1 MMLGAVRRYGV
12 VHALRASVPR
22 AICRPSNSQLLRC
35 QTSPVTAYPQ
45 SVRLLHESSP
55 FFSSASAQAQA
66 QPDDFQSAA
75 PLEPLREFTDLA
87 EQGLVDP
94 KIIRAIV
101 KDMQIKTMTDVQSQT
116 LREILQGDDVL
127 AQAKTGTG
135 KTLAFLTPVF
145 QNIMK
150 DPSLKGLNRRRSQT
164 SSSDIRAI
172 IISPTRELAEQ
183 IAVEARRLA
192 AHSGV
197 IVQTAV
203 GGTQKRE
210 GLRRIQREGCHVLIG
225 TPGRLKDVLS
235 DSYNGVT
242 APNLSTLVLDEA
254 DRLLDDGFSEDIIHI
269 QRLLPDPMKVD
280 RQTLMFSA
288 TVPREVMRMVRKTM
302 KPNFKF
308 VKTVRDDEVPTHLTV
323 PQKYVV
329 LRGYEN
335 AMPALLEFVTKYV
348 EGEKENPNQRP
359 FKAIVYFN
367 STSQTNLV
375 YETFRNIVEQR
386 HHPLRRVRV
395 YEIHSQLT
403 QARRTRSSDFFRAAK
418 SAILFSSDVT
428 ARGMDFPDVTHVIQ
442 VSIPRDRAT
451 YIHRLGRTA
460 RANKTGEGWVLTH
473 RGELPEFDRQL
484 EGIPLNVDKQ
494 TFTTA
499 TVDMSKPELDPESPA
514 TRFIKEVKDAV
525 QEVPEDLK
533 RRAYMAQ
540 IGPLRGYFARKRDL
554 IQAINDC
561 VVHGYGLPEP
571 PQMSPTVAR
580 NLGLDRVPGVR
591 VADYRGSSDD
601 MSTGRDYRGR
611 GGDRDNHA
619 SNSRR
624 GRGFNSDRREFNS
637 DRRESRFGNRRN
649 ADDFSR
655 GRRRADRD
663 DY

>member
-22 AICRPSNSQLLRC
+22 TICRPSNSQLLRC
-35 QTSPVTAYPQ
+35 QTSPVTACPQ
-45 SVRLLHESSP
+45 SVRLLHKSSP

-66 QPDDFQSAA
+66 QPDDLQSAA
-75 PLEPLREFTDLA
+75 PQEPLREFTDLA
-87 EQGLVDP
+87 ERGLVDP

-101 KDMQIKTMTDVQSQT
+101 KDMNIKTMTDVQSQT

-150 DPSLKGLNRRRSQT
+150 DPSLKGLNWRRSQV

-254 DRLLDDGFSEDIIHI
+254 DRLLDDGFSDAIIDI

-288 TVPREVMRMVRKTM
+288 TVPREVMQMVRKTM

-323 PQKYVV
+323 PQKYVI

-367 STSQTNLV
+367 STVQTNLV

-473 RGELPEFDRQL
+473 RGELPEFLKQL
-484 EGIPLNVDKQ
+484 EGIPLNLDKE
-494 TFTTA
+494 TFATA
-499 TVDMSKPELDPESPA
+499 TVDMTKPELDPKSPA
-514 TRFIKEVKDAV
+514 TRFIQEIKDAV
-525 QEVPEDLK
+525 REVPESLK
-533 RRAYMAQ
+533 RRAYTSLL
-540 IGPLRGYFARKRDL
+540 GPLRGYFARKQDL
-554 IQAINDC
+554 IQAINNC
-561 VVHGYGLPEP
+561 
-571 PQMSPTVAR
+571 
-580 NLGLDRVPGVR
+580 
-591 VADYRGSSDD
+591 
-601 MSTGRDYRGR
+601 
-611 GGDRDNHA
+611 DRDMWA

-624 GRGFNSDRREFNS
+624 GREFNS
-637 DRRESRFGNRRN
+637 DRRESRFGNHRN
-649 ADDFSR
+649 ADDFFG
-655 GRRRADRD
+655 GRRRAYRD

>member
-1 MMLGAVRRYGV
+1 MLGAVRRYGV

-22 AICRPSNSQLLRC
+22 ALCKPSNSQLLRC
-35 QTSPVTAYPQ
+35 QTSPITAFPQ
-45 SVRLLHESSP
+45 SVRLLHKSSP
-55 FFSSASAQAQA
+55 LFSSASAQAQV
-66 QPDDFQSAA
+66 QPDDFESAA
-75 PLEPLREFTDLA
+75 PQQPLTEFADLA
-87 EQGLVDP
+87 EHGLVDP

-101 KDMQIKTMTDVQSQT
+101 KDMKIKTMTDVQSQT

-150 DPSLKGLNRRRSQT
+150 DPSLKALNRRRSQAT
-164 SSSDIRAI
+164 SSDIRAI

-254 DRLLDDGFSEDIIHI
+254 DRLLDDGFSEDIVQI

-288 TVPREVMRMVRKTM
+288 TVPREVMRMVRQTM

-329 LRGYEN
+329 LNGYEN

-367 STSQTNLV
+367 STVQTNLV
-375 YETFRNIVEQR
+375 YETFRNILEQR

-428 ARGMDFPDVTHVIQ
+428 ARGMDFPDVTHVFQI
-442 VSIPRDRAT
+442 SIPRDRAT

-473 RGELPEFDRQL
+473 RGELPEFDKQL
-484 EGIPLNVDKQ
+484 QGIPINQDKQ

-499 TVDMSKPELDPESPA
+499 TVDMSNPDLDPESPA
-514 TRFIKEVKDAV
+514 TKFIKEVKEAV

-540 IGPLRGYFARKRDL
+540 VGPLRAYFARKRDL
-554 IQAINDC
+554 IQAINNC

-571 PQMSPTVAR
+571 PNMSPTTAR
-580 NLGLDRVPGVR
+580 NLGLDRVPGIR
-591 VADYRGSSDD
+591 VADNRRSSDGF
-601 MSTGRDYRGR
+601 STGRDYRR
-611 GGDRDNHA
+611 GDRDNYA

-624 GRGFNSDRREFNS
+624 DRGFKS

-655 GRRRADRD
+655 GRRHADRD
-663 DY
+663 SY

>member
-1 MMLGAVRRYGV
+1 
-12 VHALRASVPR
+12 
-22 AICRPSNSQLLRC
+22 
-35 QTSPVTAYPQ
+35 
-45 SVRLLHESSP
+45 
-55 FFSSASAQAQA
+55 
-66 QPDDFQSAA
+66 
-75 PLEPLREFTDLA
+75 
-87 EQGLVDP
+87 
-94 KIIRAIV
+94 
-101 KDMQIKTMTDVQSQT
+101 
-116 LREILQGDDVL
+116 L

-150 DPSLKGLNRRRSQT
+150 DPSALKGLNRRRSQVT
-164 SSSDIRAI
+164 SSDIRAI

-235 DSYNGVT
+235 DTYNGVT

-254 DRLLDDGFSEDIIHI
+254 DRLLDDGFSEDIVQI

-288 TVPREVMRMVRKTM
+288 TVPREVMRMVRQTM

-323 PQKYVV
+323 PQKYVI

-367 STSQTNLV
+367 STVQTNLV
-375 YETFRNIVEQR
+375 YETFRNILEQR

-395 YEIHSQLT
+395 YEIHSQLS

-428 ARGMDFPDVTHVIQ
+428 ARGMDFPDVTHVFQI
-442 VSIPRDRAT
+442 SIPRDRAT

-473 RGELPEFDRQL
+473 RGEVPEFDRQL
-484 EGIPLNVDKQ
+484 EGIPINQDRE

-499 TVDMSKPELDPESPA
+499 TVDMSKPDLDPESPA
-514 TRFIKEVKDAV
+514 TKFIQEVKEAV

-554 IQAINDC
+554 IQAINNC
-561 VVHGYGLPEP
+561 VVHGYGLPEAP
-571 PQMSPTVAR
+571 YMSPSTAR

-591 VADYRGSSDD
+591 VADNRRSSDD
-601 MSTGRDYRGR
+601 IPTGRDYRR
-611 GGDRDNHA
+611 GDRDNYA
-619 SNSRR
+619 TVSRR
-624 GRGFNSDRREFNS
+624 DRGFNF

-649 ADDFSR
+649 DNDFSR
-655 GRRRADRD
+655 GRRHADRD
-663 DY
+663 SY

>member
-1 MMLGAVRRYGV
+1 MLGAVRRYGV

-22 AICRPSNSQLLRC
+22 TLCKSSNSQLLRC
-35 QTSPVTAYPQ
+35 QISPITAFPQ
-45 SVRLLHESSP
+45 SVRLLHKSSP
-55 FFSSASAQAQA
+55 LFSSASAQAQA
-66 QPDDFQSAA
+66 QPDDFESAA
-75 PLEPLREFTDLA
+75 PQQTLTEFADLA

-101 KDMQIKTMTDVQSQT
+101 KDMKIKTMTDVQSQT

-150 DPSLKGLNRRRSQT
+150 DPSALKGLNRRRSQVT
-164 SSSDIRAI
+164 SSDIRAI

-235 DSYNGVT
+235 DTYNGVT

-254 DRLLDDGFSEDIIHI
+254 DRLLDDGFSDDIVQI

-288 TVPREVMRMVRKTM
+288 TVPREVMRMVRQTM

-323 PQKYVV
+323 PQKYVI

-367 STSQTNLV
+367 STVQTNLV
-375 YETFRNIVEQR
+375 YETFRNILEQR

-395 YEIHSQLT
+395 YEIHSQLS

-428 ARGMDFPDVTHVIQ
+428 ARGMDFPDVTHVFQI
-442 VSIPRDRAT
+442 SIPRDRAT

-473 RGELPEFDRQL
+473 RGEVPEFDRQL
-484 EGIPLNVDKQ
+484 EGIPINQDRE

-499 TVDMSKPELDPESPA
+499 TVDMSKPDLDPESPA
-514 TRFIKEVKDAV
+514 TKFIQEVKEAV

-554 IQAINDC
+554 IQAINNC
-561 VVHGYGLPEP
+561 VVHGYGLPEAP
-571 PQMSPTVAR
+571 YMSPSTAR

-591 VADYRGSSDD
+591 VADNRRSSDD
-601 MSTGRDYRGR
+601 IPTGRDYRR
-611 GGDRDNHA
+611 GDRDNYA
-619 SNSRR
+619 TVSRR
-624 GRGFNSDRREFNS
+624 DRGFNF

-649 ADDFSR
+649 DNDFSR
-655 GRRRADRD
+655 GRRHADRD
-663 DY
+663 SY

>member
-1 MMLGAVRRYGV
+1 MLGAVRRYGV

-22 AICRPSNSQLLRC
+22 TICRPSNSQLLRC
-35 QTSPVTAYPQ
+35 QTSPVTACPQ
-45 SVRLLHESSP
+45 SVRLLHKSSP

-66 QPDDFQSAA
+66 QPDDLQSAA
-75 PLEPLREFTDLA
+75 PQEPLREFTDLA
-87 EQGLVDP
+87 ERGLVDP

-101 KDMQIKTMTDVQSQT
+101 KDMNIKTMTDVQSQT

-150 DPSLKGLNRRRSQT
+150 DPSLKGLNWRRSQA

-254 DRLLDDGFSEDIIHI
+254 DRLLDDGFSDAIIDI

-288 TVPREVMRMVRKTM
+288 TVPREVMQMVRKTM
-302 KPNFKF
+302 KPKFKF

-323 PQKYVV
+323 PQKYVI

-367 STSQTNLV
+367 STVQTNLV

-473 RGELPEFDRQL
+473 RGELPEFLKQL
-484 EGIPLNVDKQ
+484 EGIPLNLDKE
-494 TFTTA
+494 TFATA
-499 TVDMSKPELDPESPA
+499 TVDMTKPELDPKSPA
-514 TRFIKEVKDAV
+514 TRFIQEIKDAV
-525 QEVPEDLK
+525 REVPESLK
-533 RRAYMAQ
+533 RRAYTSLL
-540 IGPLRGYFARKRDL
+540 GPLRGYFARKQDL
-554 IQAINDC
+554 IQAINNC
-561 VVHGYGLPEP
+561 VVHGYGLPVP
-571 PQMSPTVAR
+571 PQLSPTLAR

-591 VADYRGSSDD
+591 IANYRGSSDN
-601 MSTGRDYRGR
+601 MSTRPDYR
-611 GGDRDNHA
+611 GGDRDMWA

-624 GRGFNSDRREFNS
+624 GREFNS
-637 DRRESRFGNRRN
+637 DRRESRFGNHRN
-649 ADDFSR
+649 ADDFFG
-655 GRRRADRD
+655 GRRRAYRD

>member
-12 VHALRASVPR
+12 VHALRSSVPH
-22 AICRPSNSQLLRC
+22 AVCRQSNSQLLRC
-35 QTSPVTAYPQ
+35 QTSPVTAFPQ
-45 SVRLLHESSP
+45 SVRLLHKSSP

-66 QPDDFQSAA
+66 QPDDSESAA
-75 PLEPLREFTDLA
+75 PQERLTEFADLA

-94 KIIRAIV
+94 RIIRAII
-101 KDMQIKTMTDVQSQT
+101 KDMKIKTMTDVQSQT
-116 LREILQGDDVL
+116 LSEILQGVDVL

-145 QNIMK
+145 QNIVK
-150 DPSLKGLNRRRSQT
+150 DPSLKGLNQRRSRAT
-164 SSSDIRAI
+164 AADIRAI

-183 IAVEARRLA
+183 IAMEARRLA

-203 GGTQKRE
+203 GGTQKSE
-210 GLRRIQREGCHVLIG
+210 HLRRIQREGCHVLIG

-254 DRLLDDGFSEDIIHI
+254 DRLLDDGFSEDIIQI

-288 TVPREVMRMVRKTM
+288 TVPREVMRMVRRTM
-302 KPNFKF
+302 KPDFKF

-323 PQKYVV
+323 PQKYVI
-329 LRGYEN
+329 LKGYEN

-367 STSQTNLV
+367 STVQTNLV
-375 YETFRNIVEQR
+375 FETFRNIVQQR
-386 HHPLRRVRV
+386 HHPLSRVRIF
-395 YEIHSQLT
+395 EIHSQLT
-403 QARRTRSSDFFRAAK
+403 QARRTRSSDYFRAAK

-473 RGELPEFDRQL
+473 RGELSQFDRLL
-484 EGIPLNVDKQ
+484 EGIPIDLDKE

-499 TVDMSKPELDPESPA
+499 TVDMTKPDLDPESPG
-514 TRFIKEVKDAV
+514 TKFIQEVKEAV
-525 QEVPEDLK
+525 QEVPEDLR
-533 RRAYMAQ
+533 RRAYMSQ
-540 IGPLRGYFARKRDL
+540 MGPLRGLFPRNRDL
-554 IQAINDC
+554 IQALNDC

-571 PQMSPTVAR
+571 PHISANTAR
-580 NLGLDRVPGVR
+580 LMGLDRVPGIR
-591 VADYRGSSDD
+591 IGDNRRPRDDDD
-601 MSTGRDYRGR
+601 MSTKRDYRR
-611 GGDRDNHA
+611 GDRDDYR

-624 GRGFNSDRREFNS
+624 DRGNF

-649 ADDFSR
+649 ADDSHR
-655 GRRRADRD
+655 GRRYADRD
-663 DY
+663 SY

>member
-22 AICRPSNSQLLRC
+22 ALCRSSNSQLLRC
-35 QTSPVTAYPQ
+35 QTPSITVFPQ
-45 SVRLLHESSP
+45 SVRLLHKSSP
-55 FFSSASAQAQA
+55 FFSSESAQAQA
-66 QPDDFQSAA
+66 QPDDLELAA
-75 PLEPLREFTDLA
+75 PQERLTEFADLA

-101 KDMQIKTMTDVQSQT
+101 KDMKIKTMTDVQSQT

-135 KTLAFLTPVF
+135 KTLAFLTPVL

-150 DPSLKGLNRRRSQT
+150 DPSLKGLNRRRSQAT
-164 SSSDIRAI
+164 SADIRAI
-172 IISPTRELAEQ
+172 VISPTRELAEQ

-192 AHSGV
+192 AHAGV

-235 DSYNGVT
+235 DSFTGVT
-242 APNLSTLVLDEA
+242 APNLTTLVLDEA
-254 DRLLDDGFSEDIIHI
+254 DRLLDDGFSEDIMQI

-288 TVPREVMRMVRKTM
+288 TIPREVMRMVRQTM
-302 KPNFKF
+302 KPDFKLIR
-308 VKTVRDDEVPTHLTV
+308 TVREDEVPTHLTV
-323 PQKYVV
+323 PQKHVV
-329 LRGYEN
+329 LKGYEN

-348 EGEKENPNQRP
+348 EGGKENPDQRP

-367 STSQTNLV
+367 STVQTNLV

-386 HHPLRRVRV
+386 NHPLRSVRV
-395 YEIHSQLT
+395 FEIHSQLS
-403 QARRTRSSDFFRAAK
+403 QARRTRSSDSFRASK

-428 ARGMDFPDVTHVIQ
+428 ARGMDFPDVTHVFQI
-442 VSIPRDRAT
+442 SIPRDRAT

-460 RANKTGEGWVLTH
+460 RANKTGEGWILTH
-473 RGELPEFDRQL
+473 KGELPEFNRRLKGLPINQDR
-484 EGIPLNVDKQ
+484 E

-499 TVDMSKPELDPESPA
+499 MVDMTNSDLDPESPA
-514 TRFIKEVKDAV
+514 TKFIKEVNEAV

-540 IGPLRGYFARKRDL
+540 IGPLRSVFSSKRDL
-554 IQAINDC
+554 IQAITDC
-561 VVHGYGLPEP
+561 VVHGYGLPEAP
-571 PQMSPTVAR
+571 LMNSTTAR
-580 NLGLDRVPGVR
+580 NLGLDGVPGVR
-591 VADYRGSSDD
+591 SADRRRFSDN
-601 MSTGRDYRGR
+601 MSTGRDYRR
-611 GGDRDNHA
+611 GDRNDNPF
-619 SNSRR
+619 SRHDR
-624 GRGFNSDRREFNS
+624 GSRFDRREPK
-637 DRRESRFGNRRN
+637 FGNRRN
-649 ADDFSR
+649 ADDFPR
-655 GRRRADRD
+655 GRRHADRD
-663 DY
+663 SH

>member
-22 AICRPSNSQLLRC
+22 ALCRPSNSHLLRC
-35 QTSPVTAYPQ
+35 QTSPVTAFPQ
-45 SVRLLHESSP
+45 SVRLLHKSSP

-66 QPDDFQSAA
+66 QPDDFEPAA
-75 PLEPLREFTDLA
+75 PQEPLTEFADLA

-101 KDMQIKTMTDVQSQT
+101 KDMKIKTMTDVQSQT

-150 DPSLKGLNRRRSQT
+150 DPSSLKGLNRKRSQVT
-164 SSSDIRAI
+164 SSDIRAI

-235 DSYNGVT
+235 DTYNGVT

-254 DRLLDDGFSEDIIHI
+254 DRLLDDGFSEDIIQI

-288 TVPREVMRMVRKTM
+288 TVPKEVMRMVRQTM

-323 PQKYVV
+323 PQKYVI

-367 STSQTNLV
+367 STVQTNLV

-386 HHPLRRVRV
+386 HHPLRRAGVRV

-428 ARGMDFPDVTHVIQ
+428 ARGMDFPDVTHVFQI
-442 VSIPRDRAT
+442 SIPRDRAT
-451 YIHRLGRTA
+451 YVHRLGRTA

-473 RGELPEFDRQL
+473 RGELPEFDKQL
-484 EGIPLNVDKQ
+484 EGIPINLDRQ

-499 TVDMSKPELDPESPA
+499 EVDMSKPDLDPESPA
-514 TRFIKEVKDAV
+514 TKFIKEVKEAV

-540 IGPLRGYFARKRDL
+540 VGPLRGYFARKRDL
-554 IQAINDC
+554 IQAINNC

-571 PQMSPTVAR
+571 PYMSPTTAR

-591 VADYRGSSDD
+591 VADNRRSSDD
-601 MSTGRDYRGR
+601 MSTGRDYRR
-611 GGDRDNHA
+611 GDRDNYA
-619 SNSRR
+619 GNSRR
-624 GRGFNSDRREFNS
+624 DRGFNS

-655 GRRRADRD
+655 GRRHADRD
-663 DY
+663 SY